1 MGVTMTVRGLTRSTL
16 QSTAMLTRK
25 TGSTLKSNIK
35 LTLQFLGGRKHHPGN
50 RHGRGFNMT
59 LLFPR
64 PENKK
69 RRSRP
74 PASPPAGTEFTR
86 DPAARDIEP
95 VTAGNQIIRLATSA
109 NELDA
114 AQALRYR

>member
-1 MGVTMTVRGLTRSTL
+1 MGVSLTVRGLTRSTL

-25 TGSTLKSNIK
+25 TGSTLKSTIQ
-35 LTLQFLGGRKHHPGN
+35 LTLQFLGRRKHHPRN
-50 RHGRGFNMT
+50 RQGRGLHMT
-59 LLFPR
+59 VLYPQAANQKTMSKAAGFT
-64 PENKK
+64 
-69 RRSRP
+69 S
-74 PASPPAGTEFTR
+74 AGTEFIR

-114 AQALRYR
+114 AQAL